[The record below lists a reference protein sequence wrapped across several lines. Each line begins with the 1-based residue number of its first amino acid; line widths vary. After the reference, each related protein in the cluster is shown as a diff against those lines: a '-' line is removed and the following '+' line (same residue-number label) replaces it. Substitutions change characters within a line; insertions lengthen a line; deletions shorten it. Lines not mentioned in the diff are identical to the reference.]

1 MGSECQWCCSIPTVP
16 AIGSTTSTPPSAEL
30 LSADQQLPT
39 LPCGTLWLPPTCLIA
54 YPASTA
60 PDGTSLSASGIPA
73 GGALITGGLCVR
85 WKRESDCH
93 TGFSGNNIR
102 CKSFNISSGY
112 LFVVYLCGVELAPLT
127 ERFRRPRL
135 VHRFDHLRCQRLAFL
150 SWNQH
155 FQIGGAIMGVD
166 RRQGLLQLRHR

>member
-1 MGSECQWCCSIPTVP
+1 MPTTRRRRSASSNSPTSPP
-16 AIGSTTSTPPSAEL
+16 ALQAAQPPWLEH
-30 LSADQQLPT
+30 PT
-39 LPCGTLWLPPTCLIA
+39 LSGLRDRLQLVYDCWTLLEL
-54 YPASTA
+54 

-155 FQIGGAIMGVD
+155 FQIGGAIMDVD

>member
-1 MGSECQWCCSIPTVP
+1 
-16 AIGSTTSTPPSAEL
+16 
-30 LSADQQLPT
+30 
-39 LPCGTLWLPPTCLIA
+39 LIA
-54 YPASTA
+54 YSASTA